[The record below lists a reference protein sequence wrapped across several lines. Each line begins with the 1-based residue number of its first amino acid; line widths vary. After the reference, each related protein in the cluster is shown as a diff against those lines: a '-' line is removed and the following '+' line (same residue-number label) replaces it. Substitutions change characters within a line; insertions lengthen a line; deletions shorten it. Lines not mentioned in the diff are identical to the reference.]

1 MKPESNLR
9 VTRRTVGHI
18 AARTAELGL
27 DDVPDPRK
35 GKTDWR
41 LATVLKACI
50 VGMAAGC
57 KGLGEVEDLTASLG
71 RGARK
76 ALGLWRRLP
85 DTTAR
90 NPLCKLDPNRVRKL
104 LHASVRNAQRRKQL
118 NHDFPLRVASL
129 DGKVTSTWL
138 LDDPKAKVKFAQVQG
153 DRAVVRT
160 VTSCLIS
167 VPGRPCL
174 DAHPIPPKTNEMG
187 VFVEALDALLRA
199 YPDLLDMVTYD
210 AGACGLDNAGAVVA
224 RRLHYL
230 FCLTANQP
238 TLLQEAQRLLARKG
252 PEQCVAEST
261 DLDGPDI
268 VVRRMYV
275 AELSDGWLDW
285 GHLRTVVRIRCERED
300 KSNGTKSAPEDR
312 YYISSL
318 PYADLSPKH
327 WLELIRRRWSV
338 ENQNHNTFDTAFAE
352 DDRPWIMQPHGM
364 VVVML
369 LRRLTYNLLTLYR
382 AVTLR
387 SERSRTTSWPTLM
400 RTVYKALLQASE
412 EAMAGVRHRVVIA
425 D

>member
-1 MKPESNLR
+1 MKLESNLR

-41 LATVLKACI
+41 LSTVLNACV

-57 KGLGEVEDLTASLG
+57 KGLGEVEDLTASPG
-71 RGARK
+71 RGSRK

-90 NPLCKLDPNRVRKL
+90 NPLCRLDPNRVRAV
-104 LHASVRNAQRRKQL
+104 LHASVRSAQRRKQL

-138 LDDPKAKVKFAQVQG
+138 LDDSKAKVKFAQVQG

-160 VTSCLIS
+160 VTSCLLS

-174 DAHPIPPKTNEMG
+174 DAHPIPPKTSKRAREVRIRAVEHQS
-187 VFVEALDALLRA
+187 VFVEALDALLLA
-199 YPDLLDMVTYD
+199 YPGQLDMVTYD
-210 AGACGLDNAGAVVA
+210 AGACGLDNAGAIVA

-252 PEQCVAEST
+252 PEQCVAERT

-275 AELSDGWLDW
+275 AELPDGWLDW

-300 KSNGTKSAPEDR
+300 KSNGTNSVPEDR
-312 YYISSL
+312 YY
-318 PYADLSPKH
+318 
-327 WLELIRRRWSV
+327 
-338 ENQNHNTFDTAFAE
+338 F
-352 DDRPWIMQPHGM
+352 
-364 VVVML
+364 
-369 LRRLTYNLLTLYR
+369 
-382 AVTLR
+382 
-387 SERSRTTSWPTLM
+387 
-400 RTVYKALLQASE
+400 
-412 EAMAGVRHRVVIA
+412 
-425 D
+425 